1 LSGVRNSC
9 NDAEMR
15 SGIRADTAN
24 EISPEGAL
32 AGRTVSLVLVGSAAA
47 LVVASWDELWRRC
60 GAAASPCVERA
71 AGAGLLMVLATFALA
86 CGIGI
91 WLSVGRRAVEPGGSS
106 RYVWALGVL
115 FALGLALIA
124 TRIPAFACARGRFDD
139 TLVLCMHPPMT
150 SEPTSW
156 LWVKRAIV
164 VVGIAGGAAMT
175 ARPRAVRVSMPAA
188 VAAWVAGAGWTIVD
202 ALVRHG

>member
-1 LSGVRNSC
+1 MPG
-9 NDAEMR
+9 MR
-15 SGIRADTAN
+15 SGIRADTPN
-24 EISPEGAL
+24 DISPEGAL
-32 AGRTVSLVLVGSAAA
+32 AGRAISLVLVGSAGA

-60 GAAASPCVERA
+60 GAAESPCVERA
-71 AGAGLLMVLATFALA
+71 AGAGLLMFLAMFAVA

-91 WLSVGRRAVEPGGSS
+91 WRSLGRREIEPGGSP

-115 FALGLALIA
+115 FALGLVLVA

-139 TLVLCMHPPMT
+139 TLVLCMHPPTT

-156 LWVKRAIV
+156 LWVKWAIV

-175 ARPRAVRVSMPAA
+175 ARPRAVRFSMPAA
-188 VAAWVAGAGWTIVD
+188 VAAWVAGAGWTIFD
-202 ALVRHG
+202 PLVRHG